1 MGSGRIRLFLISALC
16 LSLLCAC
23 GRLSPRASE
32 LADNASSYMNIA
44 VFADRDLRTDEY
56 YIPQTGRYFVYL
68 SDIEGIEEISPDV
81 SVAMQDYSFIQID
94 EYCVWFFN
102 DETRTEGILCILD
115 SGRSRDLFRDL
126 EMDRERLAEDCYLLT
141 QPRAWIG

>member
-32 LADNASSYMNIA
+32 VADNASSYMNIA
-44 VFADRDLRTDEY
+44 VFADRDLRT
-56 YIPQTGRYFVYL
+56 
-68 SDIEGIEEISPDV
+68 
-81 SVAMQDYSFIQID
+81 D

-126 EMDRERLAEDCYLLT
+126 EMDRERLAEGCYLLT